1 MTNCCCRR
9 FFSKYEWFEHKVLS
23 SPAQRDN
30 LKQLPIFETFS
41 KERQFSAIDKTQYAC
56 PPDNIPHDITSEYL
70 LKRDTPHDK
79 YLLEFLE
86 ISVLKRPEF
95 YKSYLTEKLSS
106 FTQEHRDQVML
117 YVLEDLNGI
126 IKEDPTGEI
135 TDFLSNTEF
144 IPDSSGRLCP
154 PRYLFDPEE
163 TDMNHMFTFEPVF
176 PTGPY
181 KDPSMLASLRKLGL
195 KKQLGVKG
203 TLFFQLYGL
212 PNLVGRF
219 HRSNQIGTVILQTR
233 QTSRA
238 VTSKEFVCLF
248 GSKFQFVG
256 DRTVRRGL

>member
-1 MTNCCCRR
+1 MKKQRSSKIIFNFIASFNIFFCRR
-9 FFSKYEWFEHKVLS
+9 FFSKYEWFENKVLNS
-23 SPAQRDN
+23 SAQRDD

-41 KERQFSAIDKTQYAC
+41 KDQRFAAIDKTQYAC
-56 PPDNIPHDITSEYL
+56 PPENIPHDISSEYL
-70 LKRDTPHDK
+70 LKRDSPHDK

-117 YVLEDLNGI
+117 YVLEDLNAI

-135 TDFLSNTEF
+135 ADFLSNTEF
-144 IPDSSGRLCP
+144 IPDSNGRLCP

-181 KDPSMLASLRKLGL
+181 KDPAMLSSLRKLGL

-203 TLFFQLYGL
+203 KTTFL
-212 PNLVGRF
+212 PYSVAILTDMYFRRF
-219 HRSNQIGTVILQTR
+219 Y
-233 QTSRA
+233 
-238 VTSKEFVCLF
+238 
-248 GSKFQFVG
+248 
-256 DRTVRRGL
+256 